1 MRFLCCT
8 VNCKLLTKKPETYST
23 KGFPSLV
30 FVSQVQIGE
39 IYDASLRERLR
50 ERKEDV
56 FGDLTPL

>member
-1 MRFLCCT
+1 MIFRFHVKFRGC
-8 VNCKLLTKKPETYST
+8 T

-56 FGDLTPL
+56 FGDLTPF